1 MNNFIQLLYTFY
13 NKKSMVLIMN
23 SFDENVFINS
33 IIYKSHINN
42 TIDFRNYIRDFTS
55 KNTEDINISLIIK
68 YARTLENA
76 INIYEGYYRYIII
89 IEDEDELNY
98 ADLAYVILYHSF
110 YDDILAKILDNDL
123 CSEEETEVESNDS
136 Y

>member
-1 MNNFIQLLYTFY
+1 
-13 NKKSMVLIMN
+13 MVSIMN
-23 SFDENVFINS
+23 SFDENIFINS

-42 TIDFRNYIRDFTS
+42 TMDFRNYIREYTS

>member
-1 MNNFIQLLYTFY
+1 MNKTIQLLYTFY
-13 NKKSMVLIMN
+13 NKKSMALIMN

>member
-13 NKKSMVLIMN
+13 NKKSMALIMN

>member
-1 MNNFIQLLYTFY
+1 MTTISFNEFNFI
-13 NKKSMVLIMN
+13 S
-23 SFDENVFINS
+23 S

-42 TIDFRNYIRDFTS
+42 TIDFRNFIRDFTS
-55 KNTEDINISLIIK
+55 KNTEDINIKLIIK

-76 INIYEGYYRYIII
+76 INIYERYYRYIII
-89 IEDEDELNY
+89 IEDDDEINY

-110 YDDILAKILDNDL
+110 YDDIMAKILDNDL
-123 CSEEETEVESNDS
+123 CSEEETEFEISDSDDS

>member
-1 MNNFIQLLYTFY
+1 LNKTIQLLYTFY
-13 NKKSMVLIMN
+13 NKKSMALIMN